1 MGGRMIRHWNVGVF
15 GLLGSAT
22 TASGSGRAVVYNFG
36 DDGAPMDTRQ
46 LAEERKSESS
56 PEQKM
61 AAEAARRARSRTLYM
76 INSIFIAMTALGF
89 WMSKQHDL

>member
-1 MGGRMIRHWNVGVF
+1 MF
-15 GLLGSAT
+15 GLLISAT
-22 TASGSGRAVVYNFG
+22 TAFSSGRAVVYNFG
-36 DDGAPMDTRQ
+36 DNDAPMYIRQ
-46 LAEERKSESS
+46 LEEERKSESS